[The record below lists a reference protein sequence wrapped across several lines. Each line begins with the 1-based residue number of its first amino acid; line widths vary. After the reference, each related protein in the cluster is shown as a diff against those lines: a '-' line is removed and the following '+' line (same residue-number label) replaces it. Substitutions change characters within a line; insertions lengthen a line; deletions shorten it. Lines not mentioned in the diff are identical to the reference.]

1 MCERREEELWDLYDS
16 SHFFEVI
23 YFQLWDF
30 SIYDIFFVVFVS
42 LIFFDLVSSLQ
53 VSPRHS
59 AVIITFLGGVY
70 FIFFGLF
77 VLFGF
82 LNNFLTLVHICLG

>member
-16 SHFFEVI
+16 SHFFFEII

-30 SIYDIFFVVFVS
+30 LIYDFLCVVFVS
-42 LIFFDLVSSLQ
+42 LIFFDLVSSLR

-70 FIFFGLF
+70 FIFWVVCF
-77 VLFGF
+77 VWFF
-82 LNNFLTLVHICLG
+82 

>member
-1 MCERREEELWDLYDS
+1 MKQDLCERREEELWDLYDS
-16 SHFFEVI
+16 SYFFEI
-23 YFQLWDF
+23 IHFQLWDF
-30 SIYDIFFVVFVS
+30 SIHDFFVVFVS

-70 FIFFGLF
+70 FIFLGCLF
-77 VLFGF
+77 VLFF
-82 LNNFLTLVHICLG
+82 K

>member
-1 MCERREEELWDLYDS
+1 MAAPTS
-16 SHFFEVI
+16 SLKLSTSSCGISRYMIF
-23 YFQLWDF
+23 
-30 SIYDIFFVVFVS
+30 FFVVFVS

-70 FIFFGLF
+70 FNFWVVCFVWFFK
-77 VLFGF
+77 
-82 LNNFLTLVHICLG
+82 

>member
-1 MCERREEELWDLYDS
+1 MRGRKSCGIFSDS
-16 SHFFEVI
+16 SRPLFEII

-30 SIYDIFFVVFVS
+30 SMDDFFPVFVS
-42 LIFFDLVSSLQ
+42 LVFFDLVSSVQ

-70 FIFFGLF
+70 FIFWF
-77 VLFGF
+77 VWFF
-82 LNNFLTLVHICLG
+82 

>member
-1 MCERREEELWDLYDS
+1 MCKRRGEELWDLYDS
-16 SHFFEVI
+16 SHFFFEI

-30 SIYDIFFVVFVS
+30 LIYDFFVVFVS

-70 FIFFGLF
+70 FIFW
-77 VLFGF
+77 VVC
-82 LNNFLTLVHICLG
+82 LVCFFK

>member
-1 MCERREEELWDLYDS
+1 MCERREAELWDLYDS

-70 FIFFGLF
+70 FIFLGCLF
-77 VLFGF
+77 C
-82 LNNFLTLVHICLG
+82 LVF

>member
-1 MCERREEELWDLYDS
+1 MCERREEELWDMYDS
-16 SHFFEVI
+16 SHFFEI
-23 YFQLWDF
+23 IHFQLWDF
-30 SIYDIFFVVFVS
+30 SIYDFFVVFVS

-70 FIFFGLF
+70 FIFLGCLF
-77 VLFGF
+77 C
-82 LNNFLTLVHICLG
+82 LVF